1 MSHEI
6 RTPMNGIM
14 GMTELVLDTEVSAEQ
29 REYLDAIK
37 ISADSL
43 LTIIN
48 DILDFSKIEAG
59 RMELDPICFN
69 LRDLVEETGCAL
81 ALRAREKG
89 LELICELRPEVPE
102 WVIGDPDRVRQVVVN
117 LLGNAIKFTETGEVT
132 LQVGLDARSEQ
143 QLDLH
148 FIARDT
154 GIGIPEEK
162 QKLIF
167 DAFSQVDGSTTRR
180 YGGTGLGLTISA
192 RLTAAM
198 QGKIWVESKLGEG
211 SCFHFTARFGVA
223 GDAAQDPPENTPL
236 TGVRVL
242 VVDDDAT
249 NLRMLTDLLR
259 RWHMQVGTATSAPEA
274 LSEMRSAA
282 ERGYP
287 FRLLVTDVHLPEMD
301 GFELAERVRADM
313 RLAEAGILMLTS
325 GERPGD
331 IERCRQLG
339 ISACVSKPVRQLE
352 FRAILARALSLRLTR
367 DEEGKQ
373 APEARYRSFDGQ
385 RSDRPARI
393 LLAEDNVVNQRVVLR
408 LLQKAG
414 HTAVIAGNGKEAL
427 LALQRQTFDLV
438 LMDVQMPELDGFEA
452 TSAIR
457 ENERDTS
464 THIPIIALTAHAM
477 KGDDERC
484 LAAGMDA
491 YISKPIRA
499 RDLLELV
506 DKYTKVEALAS

>member
-1 MSHEI
+1 
-6 RTPMNGIM
+6 
-14 GMTELVLDTEVSAEQ
+14 
-29 REYLDAIK
+29 
-37 ISADSL
+37 
-43 LTIIN
+43 
-48 DILDFSKIEAG
+48 
-59 RMELDPICFN
+59 
-69 LRDLVEETGCAL
+69 
-81 ALRAREKG
+81 
-89 LELICELRPEVPE
+89 
-102 WVIGDPDRVRQVVVN
+102 
-117 LLGNAIKFTETGEVT
+117 
-132 LQVGLDARSEQ
+132 
-143 QLDLH
+143 
-148 FIARDT
+148 
-154 GIGIPEEK
+154 
-162 QKLIF
+162 
-167 DAFSQVDGSTTRR
+167 
-180 YGGTGLGLTISA
+180 
-192 RLTAAM
+192 
-198 QGKIWVESKLGEG
+198 
-211 SCFHFTARFGVA
+211 
-223 GDAAQDPPENTPL
+223 
-236 TGVRVL
+236 
-242 VVDDDAT
+242 
-249 NLRMLTDLLR
+249 
-259 RWHMQVGTATSAPEA
+259 
-274 LSEMRSAA
+274 
-282 ERGYP
+282 
-287 FRLLVTDVHLPEMD
+287 MD

-452 TSAIR
+452 TAAIR

-477 KGDDERC
+477 KGDEERC